1 MKLTVVFLLITLMV
15 CCYSD
20 TAVEDCHLSDI
31 FTKFLDGPSEDY
43 LKVIAPFSTSADMTE
58 AASRMKQCALEALEQ
73 ELLARK
79 EVLKNI
85 LAKCAEI
92 PKLPLV

>member
-1 MKLTVVFLLITLMV
+1 MKLTVVFLLVTLMV

-20 TAVEDCHLSDI
+20 TAVEDCHLNDI
-31 FTKFLDGPSEDY
+31 FTKFLTGSSEDY
-43 LKVIAPFSTSADMTE
+43 MKAIAPFSSSADMTE
-58 AASRMKQCALEALEQ
+58 AASRMKQCAPETPEQ

-85 LAKCAEI
+85 LAKCAEM